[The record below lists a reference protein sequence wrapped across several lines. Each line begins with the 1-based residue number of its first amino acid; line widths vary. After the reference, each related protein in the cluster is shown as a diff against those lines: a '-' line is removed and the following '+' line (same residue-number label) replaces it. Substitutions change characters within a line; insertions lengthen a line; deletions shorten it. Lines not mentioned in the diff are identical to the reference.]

1 MPSRTSRHILYLISS
16 LALVL
21 CCSSTLPA
29 QEEEESYSISLVKT
43 AETQEGKDIREVDDK
58 KVLTQEYNVK
68 PGDHVWQLLRE
79 RGLLE
84 KKNLV
89 ELLSILKKMNRS
101 LDNLDMVHPGEEIL
115 IPLKIVPIAGEVEKG
130 SFVQEVTTP
139 LESLKDMDF
148 SDYTV
153 KRDDKL
159 VKIIKGMYDIPNNAL
174 YSNYLRLV
182 RQLNPSV
189 TDIDRI
195 YPGQTIRL
203 PIYSPQVVR
212 APIAFATGSKP
223 GDTVKDEGLRPSP
236 VANDLSAIFLQIGEE
251 WIQSGEH
258 FIPLKTGGQINL
270 KASSYPIIN
279 MRTGHKVIVDMTGSL
294 PARMAQLLES
304 SWDNY
309 KVATLS
315 GKDNLGISLN
325 KIFSKCNYTK
335 VYGTG
340 EPFEMQKDI
349 PLRITGDWVIELS
362 DTGANEKIKAVV
374 LNLGSPPFPYVPRAI
389 KTYLENSGV
398 KVINYP
404 LQAET
409 TPDEPVGAEML
420 KPEGGPA
427 SLMVTV
433 LTLTG
438 QSFSRETDIQVF
450 QTEKADLNLTIKADF
465 FLKING
471 KDAVIDLAG
480 LEPEVL
486 SLLKEKNYLTLSV
499 AADKDPLELIVKTCG
514 FLGIQYKTGPHDFK
528 AGAGNESKNV
538 ILTIPGVIFKDSGGN
553 PVFASPLGLPDEI
566 STFLAQKGYKV
577 LLASL

>member
-1 MPSRTSRHILYLISS
+1 MTSRTSKYILYL
-16 LALVL
+16 LAALAVVL
-21 CCSSTLPA
+21 CCSSPLPA
-29 QEEEESYSISLVKT
+29 QEEEESYSISLEKT

-89 ELLSILKKMNRS
+89 ELLSILKKMNQS
-101 LDNLDMVHPGEEIL
+101 LGNLDMVHPGEKIL
-115 IPLKIVPIAGEVEKG
+115 IPLKIVPIAGETEKG
-130 SFVQEVTTP
+130 SSVQEVTTT
-139 LESLKDMDF
+139 LEALKDMDLR
-148 SDYTV
+148 DYTV
-153 KRDDKL
+153 KQDDKL
-159 VKIIKGMYDIPNNAL
+159 VNIIKGMYDIPNNAL

-182 RQLNPSV
+182 RQLNPSI
-189 TDIDRI
+189 TDINRI
-195 YPGQTIRL
+195 YPGQTIRM

-212 APIAFATGSKP
+212 APIALAARSQP

-258 FIPLKTGGQINL
+258 FIPLKTGGEITL

-279 MRTGHKVIVDMTGSL
+279 MRTGQKVIVDLTGSL
-294 PARMAQLLES
+294 PARMAQILES
-304 SWDNY
+304 GWDNY
-309 KVATLS
+309 KVVTLS
-315 GKDNLGISLN
+315 RKDNLMASLT
-325 KIFSKCNYTK
+325 KIFAKCDYPK

-340 EPFEMQKDI
+340 EPFDMQKDI

-374 LNLGSPPFPYVPRAI
+374 LNLGSPPSPYVPRAI
-389 KTYLENSGV
+389 KTYLENSGI

-404 LQAET
+404 PQEET
-409 TPDEPVGAEML
+409 APDEPVGAEML
-420 KPEGGPA
+420 KPEGGSA
-427 SLMVTV
+427 SLMETV

-438 QSFSRETDIQVF
+438 QSFSRQTDIQVF

-465 FLKING
+465 SLKIKG

-480 LEPEVL
+480 LEPDVL
-486 SLLKEKNYLTLSV
+486 ALLKDKNYLTLSV
-499 AADKDPLELIVKTCG
+499 AEDKDPLELIVKTCG
-514 FLGIQYKTGPHDFK
+514 FLGMEFKAGPHDFK
-528 AGAGNESKNV
+528 AGSGNESRNV
-538 ILTIPGVIFKDSGGN
+538 ILTIPGVIFKDSGGG
-553 PVFASPLGLPDEI
+553 PVFATPLGLPDEI
-566 STFLAQKGYKV
+566 ATFLAQKGYKV